1 MFSEMSKSNR
11 LAYHILLN
19 SAIIC
24 HVLTQMTP
32 FYILNNMRC
41 DNTSRVLSLASN
53 KRHVLS
59 CIATCRA
66 TTDCNSVNFAP
77 NATAGSCEILQTS
90 EQDFNGLTPDSDWIF
105 YSTNQDLLL
114 GRVHNGCMIALAF
127 SCT

>member
-66 TTDCNSVNFAP
+66 TTDCNSVNFASS
-77 NATAGSCEILQTS
+77 ATGGQCQILQTS
-90 EQDFNGLTPDSDWIF
+90 EQDFNALTSNIEWNF
-105 YSTNQDLLL
+105 YSTNPAVSS
-114 GRVHNGCMIALAF
+114 GRAYTGR
-127 SCT
+127 